1 MKIKSFNKGVTLIAL
16 VITIIVLLILAGVTI
31 HTLTGENG
39 ILNKARTSEKENE
52 EQTAIE
58 IMNLKITQAQITS
71 YGETQNMPSLHYLA
85 DRLCEDDEI
94 AYVKVEEKKIGA
106 LDPVKISSDDDT
118 ILTKLKAYPY
128 EFQIN
133 SSLQLATIDGKEI
146 ENPNDAIAIS
156 EISSA
161 LNEIG
166 IETNEDETISS
177 LAEKIRGIKISEISS
192 ALNEI
197 GVETSENETISS
209 LAEKIKSIKIPKITK
224 LTINGTGAE
233 YSNTYKFS
241 IASYENYKNLT
252 KDNLSIQLNNS
263 PFRATQQSD
272 VCGCLWYTFSYA
284 PESGLIT
291 VTLSGTMEH
300 QSWSTPHPNATITI
314 IE

>member
-1 MKIKSFNKGVTLIAL
+1 MKIESFNKGVTIIAL
-16 VITIIVLLILAGVTI
+16 VVTIIVLLILAGVTI

-39 ILNKARTSEKENE
+39 ILTKAQTSEKENE
-52 EQTAIE
+52 KQTAIE

-71 YGETQNMPSLHYLA
+71 YGETQEMPSLQYLA
-85 DRLCEDDEI
+85 DRLCEDEEI
-94 AYVKVEEKKIGA
+94 DYVKVEERKIAA
-106 LDPVKISSDDDT
+106 LEPVKISSDDDT

-146 ENPNDAIAIS
+146 ENPDDGIAIS

-166 IETNEDETISS
+166 IETSEDETISS
-177 LAEKIRGIKISEISS
+177 L
-192 ALNEI
+192 
-197 GVETSENETISS
+197 V
-209 LAEKIKSIKIPKITK
+209 EKIKSIKIPKITK
-224 LTINGTGAE
+224 LTINGTGYN
-233 YSNTYKFS
+233 YSNIYQFYITDYD
-241 IASYENYKNLT
+241 NYRNLT

-263 PFRATQQSD
+263 PFRVTQQSD
-272 VCGCLWYTFSYA
+272 ACGCLWYDFSYT

-300 QSWSTPHPNATITI
+300 QSWSDPRPNATITI